1 MSARESLKKYIEQ
14 KGEGWHGVTGDRP
27 MQRRFS
33 EIKTRLLQGKIS
45 EEKAEETILLIG
57 GRKISEPVYEIG
69 GKEY

>member
-1 MSARESLKKYIEQ
+1 MSARESLKKYI
-14 KGEGWHGVTGDRP
+14 
-27 MQRRFS
+27 
-33 EIKTRLLQGKIS
+33 